1 VVEDGG
7 EVVMNFENYLGRLIL
22 VEKKNGKRFTS
33 MLVDF
38 DPIWLIFENKDG
50 RRSSERIEDIAMIAE
65 L

>member
-1 VVEDGG
+1 
-7 EVVMNFENYLGRLIL
+7 MNFENYLGRLIL
-22 VEKKNGKRFTS
+22 VDKKNGKRFTS

-38 DPIWLIFENKDG
+38 DQTWLIFETKDG